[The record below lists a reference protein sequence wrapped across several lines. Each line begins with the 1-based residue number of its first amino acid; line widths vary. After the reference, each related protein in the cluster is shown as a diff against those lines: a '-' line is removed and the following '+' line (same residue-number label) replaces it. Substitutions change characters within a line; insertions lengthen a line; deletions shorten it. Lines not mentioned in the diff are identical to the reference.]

1 MTTLEIRDHVARA
14 ICRASRIDAGACKFC
29 AGAPSCDPAMWRTF
43 LPEADAA
50 IATLD
55 RLRAG
60 NRGITE
66 AQIHEVA
73 RQMGVGNNGRPRPL
87 LPGLGG

>member
-1 MTTLEIRDHVARA
+1 MIDLREHVARA
-14 ICRASRIDAGACKFC
+14 ICRASCIDKGACKFC
-29 AGAPSCDPAMWRTF
+29 GAGNICDPAMWRSF

-55 RLRAG
+55 RLRAD
-60 NRGITE
+60 NRAITE
-66 AQIHEVA
+66 AQINELA
-73 RQMGVGNNGRPRPL
+73 RQMRESKPRPL

>member
-1 MTTLEIRDHVARA
+1 MTTLEIREHVARA

-50 IATLD
+50 IATID
-55 RLRAG
+55 NLRSK
-60 NRGITE
+60 NRAITE
-66 AQIHEVA
+66 QQIAEVA
-73 RQMGVGNNGRPRPL
+73 HTITRMNKRPL

>member
-1 MTTLEIRDHVARA
+1 MRMDERDQVARA
-14 ICRASRIDAGACKFC
+14 ICRASKIDKGACKFC
-29 AGAPSCDPAMWRTF
+29 GAGDLCDPAMWRTF

-50 IATLD
+50 IKTIDAI
-55 RLRAG
+55 RSG

-66 AQIHEVA
+66 AQISELVI
-73 RQMGVGNNGRPRPL
+73 QMREGRKRPL